1 MNDIVAAQGSNGVDI
16 PGLAPGMLNQI
27 LSQGLLGIAV
37 IFLLYVIHQLWKELK
52 AEREKCTL
60 AYTDMLAMG
69 AKIAQ
74 SNSDV
79 ARALDK
85 RGEQTVQIMQANDR
99 LAQSIDHLGVI
110 LELQHNQVTETLREI
125 KAK

>member
-1 MNDIVAAQGSNGVDI
+1 MDPVTAQSNGVDI
-16 PGLAPGMLNQI
+16 PGLPSGMLNQI

-37 IFLLYVIHQLWKELK
+37 VFLIYVIYQLWKELK
-52 AEREKCTL
+52 LERDKCTS
-60 AYTDMLAMG
+60 AYTDMLQMG

-85 RGEQTVQIMQANDR
+85 RGEQTVQIMQTNER
-99 LAQSIDHLGVI
+99 LAQSIDHLGDI
-110 LELQHNQVTETLREI
+110 LELQHSQVTETLREI